1 MNKFSLTLATASL
14 LGADALAADQLTPL
28 STFPWYEPRAS
39 ATLLFDSADR
49 QTALAE
55 TLQQAG
61 TRRFSA
67 VTGMPQLHF
76 GALPDNLSLLD
87 PLGPVLNER
96 GKRWLSSADFEKKM
110 GRGTGILTLGILR
123 EAGGA
128 PGMQQ
133 SMSMM
138 LNTRPTTTFTSL
150 SLGYAL
156 TSRSA
161 LMAMAS
167 YGKTEGIGSPDSLLA
182 QVSSVRTVAYSV
194 GYVRRQWLADN
205 DRLAVTLSIPAR
217 VRTGTLEYS
226 GAAINLAPTP
236 GALALG
242 VPVLN
247 LRPTATERDLEFSY
261 TRLFGREGSKG
272 RLTGALMWRFNPG
285 HDANAPADALM
296 GVRYSYGF

>member
-1 MNKFSLTLATASL
+1 MNKFSYALATASL
-14 LGADALAADQLTPL
+14 LGADAFAAEPQPT
-28 STFPWYEPRAS
+28 SPWFEPRPNA
-39 ATLLFDSADR
+39 AWLFDASDR
-49 QTALAE
+49 QAALADN
-55 TLQQAG
+55 LQQVG
-61 TRRFSA
+61 TRRYSA
-67 VTGMPQLHF
+67 LAGAPQLHF

-96 GKRWLSSADFEKKM
+96 GKRFLSSADFEKKM
-110 GRGTGILTLGILR
+110 GRGSGIFTIGVLR

-156 TSRSA
+156 SPRSA
-161 LMAMAS
+161 LMALAS

-194 GYVRRQWLADN
+194 GYVRRQWLAEN
-205 DRLAVTLSIPAR
+205 DRLAITLSVPAK
-217 VRTGTLEYS
+217 VRTGSLEYS
-226 GAAINLAPTP
+226 GGPVAADAAP
-236 GALALG
+236 GAPVPG
-242 VPVLN
+242 VPTLN

-261 TRLFGREGSKG
+261 SRLFGREGSKG
-272 RLTGALMWRFNPG
+272 RLTGALMYRVNPG
-285 HDANAPADALM
+285 HDANARPDMLM

>member
-14 LGADALAADQLTPL
+14 FGADALAADPPTPP

-39 ATLLFDSADR
+39 GTLLFDVADR

-61 TRRFSA
+61 TRRFS
-67 VTGMPQLHF
+67 VVSGVPQLHF
-76 GALPDNLSLLD
+76 GALPDNPGLLD

-110 GRGTGILTLGILR
+110 GRGTGILTVGILR

-156 TSRSA
+156 TPRSA

-182 QVSSVRTVAYSV
+182 QVSSVRTVAYSA
-194 GYVRRQWLADN
+194 GYVRRQWLAEN
-205 DRLAVTLSIPAR
+205 DRLALTLSIPAR

-226 GAAINLAPTP
+226 GAAVNLAPTP
-236 GALALG
+236 AALALG
-242 VPVLN
+242 VPTLN

-272 RLTGALMWRFNPG
+272 RLTGALMWRVNPG
-285 HDANAPADALM
+285 HDANAPVDALM

>member
-14 LGADALAADQLTPL
+14 LGADALAADQLTPP

-194 GYVRRQWLADN
+194 GYVRRQWLAEN
-205 DRLAVTLSIPAR
+205 DRLALTLSIPAR
-217 VRTGTLEYS
+217 VRTGSLEYS
-226 GAAINLAPTP
+226 GGPVTADATP
-236 GALALG
+236 GAAALG
-242 VPVLN
+242 VPTLN

-272 RLTGALMWRFNPG
+272 RLTGALMWRVNPG